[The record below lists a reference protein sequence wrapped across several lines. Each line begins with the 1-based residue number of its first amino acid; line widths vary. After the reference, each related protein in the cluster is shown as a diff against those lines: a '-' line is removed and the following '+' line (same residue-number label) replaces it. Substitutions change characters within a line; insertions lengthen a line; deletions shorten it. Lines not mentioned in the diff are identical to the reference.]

1 MGAKGK
7 QAKFFCENCG
17 EEVAQ
22 NARFCKKCGRFF
34 SAVRCPQC
42 GKVGS
47 AHAFVNGCPA
57 CGYADKKTKSAKGSS
72 GSDSSR
78 FTPADNKGHFF
89 VRHPFVR
96 SASSAPR
103 RERSSSSLPVWIYGV
118 TFLLLVVMIIL
129 FMRCSYV

>member
-1 MGAKGK
+1 MKK

-34 SAVRCPQC
+34 SAVRCPSC

-47 AHAFVNGCPA
+47 AHSFINGCPS
-57 CGYADKKTKSAKGSS
+57 CGYTEKQNNSKTDSNLKKDFNYV
-72 GSDSSR
+72 SDIQAGKNH
-78 FTPADNKGHFF
+78 FYLHKNK
-89 VRHPFVR
+89 PKK
-96 SASSAPR
+96 ASSTKNNF
-103 RERSSSSLPVWIYGV
+103 SLPVWIYCL

-129 FMRCSYV
+129 FMRCSY

>member
-1 MGAKGK
+1 MKK

-47 AHAFVNGCPA
+47 SHAFVNGCPS
-57 CGYADKKTKSAKGSS
+57 CGYAEKGKAGKKKSSS
-72 GSDSSR
+72 DTEKSYEINQ
-78 FTPADNKGHFF
+78 NKGHFF
-89 VRHPFVR
+89 MHKPQY
-96 SASSAPR
+96 SYSQSGR
-103 RERSSSSLPVWIYGV
+103 RKNTGSNSLPLWIYGITLGALAV
-118 TFLLLVVMIIL
+118 TIFIFV
-129 FMRCSYV
+129 RCSL

>member
-1 MGAKGK
+1 MKK

-47 AHAFVNGCPA
+47 SHAFVNGCPS
-57 CGYADKKTKSAKGSS
+57 CGYAEKPKSSKTKSASEEKKYEINQ
-72 GSDSSR
+72 D
-78 FTPADNKGHFF
+78 KGHFF
-89 VRHPFVR
+89 MHKPQY
-96 SASSAPR
+96 SSSPVTR
-103 RERSSSSLPVWIYGV
+103 QSKSSSSLPFWIYGITLLAFVV
-118 TFLLLVVMIIL
+118 TVIVFV
-129 FMRCSYV
+129 RCSY